1 MPVFAV
7 AFTHTAGCCIFT
19 IFTSVRWHR
28 IFLAALKLQR
38 VLTNVTYF
46 NFETIITQVL

>member
-1 MPVFAV
+1 MPVCAV
-7 AFTHTAGCCIFT
+7 AFTHTASCRIFT
-19 IFTSVRWHR
+19 IFTSVCWHR
-28 IFLAALKLQR
+28 VFLAAVNVQS